1 MLRKNACNILLT
13 KRFLCYQLLVF
24 VLPIFIRYKRKD
36 DKNLHHKINKTLTNS
51 MFMRVL
57 IFVPK
62 TGFEPAHP
70 CECYDLNIVR
80 LPISPLGQVDCKYN
94 SNHITN
100 KLQPRISL
108 LSKRPCTSKL
118 PSSYT
123 MPTSSVAIKE
133 QL

>member
-1 MLRKNACNILLT
+1 MKKCMQHIDYKA
-13 KRFLCYQLLVF
+13 
-24 VLPIFIRYKRKD
+24 IFILPVVSFCFAHFYSLQKKD
-36 DKNLHHKINKTLTNS
+36 DKNVHHKINKTLTNS